1 MKKTL
6 ALAALL
12 VCVCALPALAAKPV
26 PYLPVPHDAAVI
38 LNTGSTNALGYR
50 IVVQRNGEAEYIS
63 GATRQ
68 KTQLSEDLALAFFAN
83 LDAAMP
89 LSQLPAMS
97 CMKSVSFGTR
107 TFVWW
112 RGQRSPDVSCPT
124 NSQGMAL
131 NASALKIAYEF
142 GLQKEIF
149 LPPHEP
155 RRPMTEPTPVS
166 SASPSPGATQ

>member
-12 VCVCALPALAAKPV
+12 ACACALPASAAQPV

-50 IVVQRNGEAEYIS
+50 IVIQRNGDAEYVS
-63 GATRQ
+63 GTTRK
-68 KTQLSEDLALAFFAN
+68 KTQLSEDLALVLFAN

-89 LSQLPAMS
+89 LSQLPTVG

-124 NSQGMAL
+124 DAHGAAL
-131 NASALKIAYEF
+131 NSSALKIAYEF

-149 LPPHEP
+149 LPSHEP
-155 RRPMTEPTPVS
+155 RRPVTEPTPAV
-166 SASPSPGATQ
+166 SPSPGATQ